1 MDIIKRRQH
10 YVPKTYLRQ
19 FSTSGKSNDMVCAY
33 FVKQKTMRFVS
44 IDDVCVE
51 SYLYEHYI
59 CYDNGET
66 DFIFPNSIENK
77 YMKYENAYRKIIE
90 KIISN
95 PNDIVSLAKE
105 ERSELTEFM
114 ASVLF
119 RHPIFINNTNDLCER
134 IYSADSELRE
144 DLSSK
149 FPEIEDIYFKM
160 IYLHMLLERFQDP
173 KQCSMIRAMKR
184 TFDEDQLCVFKS
196 TSGEFITS
204 DAPIVNVY
212 GDIDGI
218 QYDLV
223 GMPISPEYFVAFID
237 TDRDVSNKVF
247 VMENEQ
253 VKRLNSYQY
262 NRPASSV
269 VISKDM
275 NTLRRQCIAIFEKSN

>member
-10 YVPKTYLRQ
+10 YVPKTYFRQ

-114 ASVLF
+114 VSVLF
-119 RHPIFINNTNDLCER
+119 RHPIFINNTNYLCER
-134 IYSADSELRE
+134 IYSADSELRG

-160 IYLHMLLERFQDP
+160 IYLHTLLERFQDT
-173 KQCSMIRAMKR
+173 KQSSMIRAMQR

-212 GDIDGI
+212 GDVDGI

>member
-33 FVKQKTMRFVS
+33 FVKHKTMRFVS
-44 IDDVCVE
+44 IEDVCVE

-149 FPEIEDIYFKM
+149 FPEIDDIYFKK
-160 IYLHMLLERFQDP
+160 E
-173 KQCSMIRAMKR
+173 
-184 TFDEDQLCVFKS
+184 
-196 TSGEFITS
+196 
-204 DAPIVNVY
+204 
-212 GDIDGI
+212 
-218 QYDLV
+218 
-223 GMPISPEYFVAFID
+223 
-237 TDRDVSNKVF
+237 
-247 VMENEQ
+247 
-253 VKRLNSYQY
+253 
-262 NRPASSV
+262 
-269 VISKDM
+269 
-275 NTLRRQCIAIFEKSN
+275 CI